1 MNQLLINLK
10 IKQILELHVSY
21 QSEPVILMLQ
31 DNSNIESILS
41 ELNKLYDN
49 DNIII
54 KVISK
59 TFNFN
64 TYEIITRQLIP
75 KYCEEP
81 EQITNMFGDTEDLP
95 F

>member
-10 IKQILELHVSY
+10 IKQILELQVSY

-54 KVISK
+54 RVISK

-64 TYEIITRQLIP
+64 TYEIITKQLIP